1 MIDVK
6 INASFMLPG
15 SVLPAESLSTR
26 KRGKKEKKE
35 EKEKQD
41 NQILYRQEKIRLPKG
56 QSIVINLREA
66 KPAQQVVHLCLDA
79 YNYMLESPTQGV
91 TAFHWKSL
99 SKNKRIKAHLE
110 EMAANLGGKLESFVI
125 LED

>member
-6 INASFMLPG
+6 INASFILPG
-15 SVLPAESLSTR
+15 SVLHAELLSTR

-35 EKEKQD
+35 EKEKQGI
-41 NQILYRQEKIRLPKG
+41 QILYRQETIRLPKG
-56 QSIVINLREA
+56 QSIVINLRKA
-66 KPAQQVVHLCLDA
+66 KPAKQVVHLSLDA
-79 YNYMLESPTQGV
+79 YNYMIESPVQGV

-110 EMAANLGGKLESFVI
+110 EMAANLGAELESFVI

>member
-1 MIDVK
+1 MVDVK
-6 INASFMLPG
+6 INASFILPG
-15 SVLPAESLSTR
+15 SVLPAELLSAR

-66 KPAQQVVHLCLDA
+66 KPAKQVIHLSLD
-79 YNYMLESPTQGV
+79 LKFVIFRS
-91 TAFHWKSL
+91 
-99 SKNKRIKAHLE
+99 IAHLLLL
-110 EMAANLGGKLESFVI
+110 NLLKTLPAM
-125 LED
+125 

>member
-6 INASFMLPG
+6 INASFILPG
-15 SVLPAESLSTR
+15 SVLPAELLSTR

-66 KPAQQVVHLCLDA
+66 KPAKQVIHLSLDA
-79 YNYMLESPTQGV
+79 YNYMIESPVQGV

-110 EMAANLGGKLESFVI
+110 EMAANLCGKLESFVI

>member
-6 INASFMLPG
+6 INASFILPG

-41 NQILYRQEKIRLPKG
+41 NQILYRQEKIRLPKE

-66 KPAQQVVHLCLDA
+66 KPAKQVIHLSLDA
-79 YNYMLESPTQGV
+79 YNYMIESPVQGV
-91 TAFHWKSL
+91 TAFHWKNL

-110 EMAANLGGKLESFVI
+110 EMATSLGGKLESFVI